1 MSERERPGRRPQD
14 ERNDKSSPGP
24 TSSGRGQ
31 LTDRL
36 FSTALLYATD
46 EHVDVETGA
55 FRLVELAEGDRAA
68 LDRAHGRAVACA
80 GDDPRDPVNRRAL
93 NITRRAIERG
103 GAC

>member
-1 MSERERPGRRPQD
+1 M
-14 ERNDKSSPGP
+14 
-24 TSSGRGQ
+24 
-31 LTDRL
+31 TDRL

-55 FRLVELAEGDRAA
+55 LRLVALAEGDRAA

-80 GDDPRDPVNRRAL
+80 GDDPRDAVNRRAL